1 MAPNTRPRSA
11 CPPESAGRKSGTCWN
26 RSFTSVVNTGEAFW
40 AKDHLF
46 GLDRHGY
53 VEETYFDVS
62 YDPVRDET
70 GRVGGLF
77 CIVSET
83 TGRIL
88 GERRL
93 AALRDLGRVSHSTSS
108 VDDVFRSTGA
118 VLERYREDLPF
129 VALYSNDT
137 RDGSA
142 RLEAATGVALSE
154 VVTPEALGLS
164 LRPETW
170 PVHGDSELALVEP
183 RPGVVLPGGPWPEP
197 VAQAAVLRIGARK
210 EPYGYLVAGISARR
224 RFDDDYAAF
233 LHLIGSNIANTIASV
248 RALEDE
254 RRRAATLAEL
264 DRAKTTFFSNVSHE
278 FRTPL
283 TLILGPLQDLLARAG
298 GTLPAPDRG
307 LLATALRNGQR
318 LLKLVNTL
326 LDFARIEAGR
336 SRVFYQPTDLPVLT
350 ADLAS
355 NFRSACEQAGLA
367 LRVECEPVSELA
379 CVDRDM
385 WEQIVLNLLSNA
397 FKFTLRGGI
406 SVRLQEDETSFVL
419 VIADTGVGVPADALP
434 RIFERFHQ
442 VKETRGRSHEG
453 SGIGLALVSELVKLH
468 GGTIAVASELG
479 HGTTFTVTIPKGSGH
494 LPVPLVDLPP
504 ERAPVTAARADVYV
518 AEALGWLG
526 GVEARSQ
533 PSHPPGTPRLLVADD
548 NVDLR
553 EHVRRLLSDDYEID
567 AVADGQA
574 ALETARRTRPDLI
587 ISDVMMPGLDGF
599 GLIRELRADPD
610 LHAIPVILLSARAGE
625 DARLD
630 GLGQGADDY
639 LIKPFTSRE
648 LLVRVGAILRS
659 TAVHRQAAEALREAD
674 SRKDEFLATLAHELR
689 NPLAPLR
696 SSLEVLKLTVG
707 NNPALDIMER
717 QLSHLVRLVDDLME
731 VSRITRGEVE
741 LRKESVR
748 LDVAIRNALEV
759 SDPLIR
765 AGRHH
770 LRVSIPADP
779 IVLEADPIRLA
790 QVFGNL
796 LNNAAKY
803 SDAGG
808 TITVEVR
815 RESDDAV
822 VTISDTGDGIDPGQ
836 LPQLFRLFARGGSSA
851 ARNQSG
857 LGIGLALVR
866 RLIEMHGGQVGAESQ
881 GLGLGSRFTVRLP
894 VAPAPTSPSV
904 IGSAAADQPL
914 APTRIL
920 VVDDNRDA
928 AESLGLLLGTA
939 GADIRV
945 AYDGPAALA
954 SFAAWRPD
962 VILLDI
968 GMPGMDG
975 YEVARRMRL
984 LDPESRASIVALT
997 GWGQSEDRK
1006 LARDAGF
1013 DHHLV
1018 KPVDLTA
1025 LKSLI
1030 ASIQHDRG

>member
-1 MAPNTRPRSA
+1 MTTR
-11 CPPESAGRKSGTCWN
+11 
-26 RSFTSVVNTGEAFW
+26 
-40 AKDHLF
+40 
-46 GLDRHGY
+46 
-53 VEETYFDVS
+53 
-62 YDPVRDET
+62 
-70 GRVGGLF
+70 
-77 CIVSET
+77 
-83 TGRIL
+83 
-88 GERRL
+88 
-93 AALRDLGRVSHSTSS
+93 
-108 VDDVFRSTGA
+108 
-118 VLERYREDLPF
+118 
-129 VALYSNDT
+129 
-137 RDGSA
+137 
-142 RLEAATGVALSE
+142 
-154 VVTPEALGLS
+154 
-164 LRPETW
+164 
-170 PVHGDSELALVEP
+170 
-183 RPGVVLPGGPWPEP
+183 
-197 VAQAAVLRIGARK
+197 
-210 EPYGYLVAGISARR
+210 
-224 RFDDDYAAF
+224 AF

-298 GTLPAPDRG
+298 GTLPAPERG

-336 SRVFYQPTDLPVLT
+336 SRAFYQPTDLPVLT

-367 LRVECEPVSELA
+367 LRVECGPVSELA

-406 SVRLQEDETSFVL
+406 SVRLEEDETSFVL

-468 GGTIAVASELG
+468 GGTIAVTSELG
-479 HGTTFTVTIPKGSGH
+479 HGTTFTVTIPKGNGH
-494 LPVPLVDLPP
+494 LPVPSVDLPP

-526 GVEARSQ
+526 GVEARLQ
-533 PSHPPGTPRLLVADD
+533 ASHAPGTPRLLVADD

-553 EHVRRLLSDDYEID
+553 EHVRRLLADDYEID

-587 ISDVMMPGLDGF
+587 ISDVMMPALDGF
-599 GLIRELRADPD
+599 GLIKELRADPD

-625 DARLD
+625 EARLE

-639 LIKPFTSRE
+639 LVKPFTSRE
-648 LLVRVGAILRS
+648 LLVRVGALLRS

-696 SSLEVLKLTVG
+696 SSLEVLKLTDG
-707 NNPALDIMER
+707 KSPALDIMER

-803 SDAGG
+803 S
-808 TITVEVR
+808 T
-815 RESDDAV
+815 
-822 VTISDTGDGIDPGQ
+822 
-836 LPQLFRLFARGGSSA
+836 
-851 ARNQSG
+851 
-857 LGIGLALVR
+857 
-866 RLIEMHGGQVGAESQ
+866 
-881 GLGLGSRFTVRLP
+881 
-894 VAPAPTSPSV
+894 PA
-904 IGSAAADQPL
+904 
-914 APTRIL
+914 
-920 VVDDNRDA
+920 
-928 AESLGLLLGTA
+928 
-939 GADIRV
+939 
-945 AYDGPAALA
+945 
-954 SFAAWRPD
+954 
-962 VILLDI
+962 
-968 GMPGMDG
+968 
-975 YEVARRMRL
+975 
-984 LDPESRASIVALT
+984 
-997 GWGQSEDRK
+997 GQS
-1006 LARDAGF
+1006 L
-1013 DHHLV
+1013 
-1018 KPVDLTA
+1018 LT
-1025 LKSLI
+1025 
-1030 ASIQHDRG
+1030 SIETPTTPLSRSATPATG